1 MNLRPQVILDPRCAH
16 TCTQPSCPPQPLHKC
31 IFKHHP
37 AWTFFLQLTEY
48 LRSDMLTST
57 PVDLFRF
64 SSWDT
69 TTCSSFVRW
78 QSSSSMSVP
87 KLTALEMKKLSL
99 NNTWIL
105 HRYKPNTGYCIK
117 LIPLE
122 VLEMLSDAMKP
133 HSLAAKQEA
142 NNSAAAGEL
151 DARINKVLWIR
162 DGIWTQELW
171 LCLPWKWSSLSVN
184 CIYLQGLR
192 NPLLKHWFLSVMFI
206 SMSTFTTG
214 RNQSILW

>member
-1 MNLRPQVILDPRCAH
+1 MAKQAHLQKGVHPSCYWRGLITLWRGAGFPPLTPQSFSLFFYKTKKMNLRPQVILDPRCAH

-122 VLEMLSDAMKP
+122 VLQMLSDAMKP

-151 DARINKVLWIR
+151 M
-162 DGIWTQELW
+162 QE
-171 LCLPWKWSSLSVN
+171 
-184 CIYLQGLR
+184 
-192 NPLLKHWFLSVMFI
+192 
-206 SMSTFTTG
+206 
-214 RNQSILW
+214 